1 MHALLSIHDVMP
13 ESRPAISSML
23 TQLFVLI
30 PALRPQ
36 HVTLLVVPG
45 RPWSTEDLAWLR
57 RLSAAGHPLAGHGWS
72 HQAMQDRSL
81 SHRLHSLLLSRD
93 AAEHLSR
100 PSYELIALV
109 LRCHA
114 WFAEHDLPVGPL
126 YVPPAWAVGRL
137 RGAAQQAV
145 PFSLME
151 TLSGVTRLDD
161 QWHQYLPLTGYEAD
175 TTVRAR
181 FLAAN
186 NRINVAL
193 AERTGRMLRIGLHP
207 FDLRYLLA
215 DQLIADLQRVT
226 QFCDYSGLLRL
237 QTSDL
242 PVMPLGQGQQG
253 GNRTEHGHKH
263 V

>member
-1 MHALLSIHDVMP
+1 MRALLSIHDVMP

-23 TQLFVLI
+23 TQLFVSI

-36 HVTLLVVPG
+36 HITLLVVPG
-45 RPWSTEDLAWLR
+45 RKWSATDLLWLQ
-57 RLSAAGHPLAGHGWS
+57 RLSAAGHPLAGHGWD
-72 HQAMQDRSL
+72 HRARQNRSAF
-81 SHRLHSLLLSRD
+81 HHLHSVLLSRD

-100 PSYELIALV
+100 PGHELMALV

-137 RGAAQQAV
+137 SMVDQQAL
-145 PFSLME
+145 PFALME
-151 TLSGVTRLDD
+151 TLSGVTCLRDQTRLR
-161 QWHQYLPLTGYEAD
+161 LPLTGYEAD
-175 TTVRAR
+175 NAMRATFLSASNR
-181 FLAAN
+181 F
-186 NRINVAL
+186 NRVL
-193 AERTGRMLRIGLHP
+193 GSRTGRMLRIGLHP